1 MQINDLNYLEHVLDV
16 KTISGGVI
24 VGVTADASAT
34 GDSSFT
40 LTDTR
45 TKVKELGNGGSIGK
59 GSGIAVA
66 TGTDS
71 LAGVDLFGSGDKVIE
86 KTKVKY
92 FSNKDTMIVKGKILV
107 IDKP

>member
-1 MQINDLNYLEHVLDV
+1 MQINDLNYLEHVLDI

-34 GDSSFT
+34 GDSTFT

-66 TGTDS
+66 IGTDP

-92 FSNKDTMIVKGKILV
+92 FPNKDAMVVKGRILV